1 VAKNV
6 STWRIFRTIQWNL
19 LAAVALRL
27 PPLTS
32 RKANS
37 AFKSVASRH
46 SERIPMMSGVWHI
59 DSVAYGPPER
69 ALRSSWGFEDTMLP
83 TPRPTPTCTRFH
95 TTVEMPCMKCAEPM
109 RLAMIEP
116 RRRAFDL
123 LTYHCVRCNS
133 DESFLTAR

>member
-27 PPLTS
+27 PPFTG

-37 AFKSVASRH
+37 AFKSVASRP

-59 DSVAYGPPER
+59 GFGGSWAAEKSVAFVLGIRGYDAAHATADADLY
-69 ALRSSWGFEDTMLP
+69 ALSHHCRNAL
-83 TPRPTPTCTRFH
+83 H
-95 TTVEMPCMKCAEPM
+95 EM
-109 RLAMIEP
+109 R
-116 RRRAFDL
+116 
-123 LTYHCVRCNS
+123 
-133 DESFLTAR
+133 